1 MVRLIFNDNV
11 VCKSYNKI
19 LLTPET
25 PEDPLDIDSSESE
38 YGLLAN
44 IMIYFSMFYIIN

>member
-1 MVRLIFNDNV
+1 MLI
-11 VCKSYNKI
+11 C

-25 PEDPLDIDSSESE
+25 PDDPLDIDSSESE

-44 IMIYFSMFYIIN
+44 MLMIYFLFGFNDVVISLSVY